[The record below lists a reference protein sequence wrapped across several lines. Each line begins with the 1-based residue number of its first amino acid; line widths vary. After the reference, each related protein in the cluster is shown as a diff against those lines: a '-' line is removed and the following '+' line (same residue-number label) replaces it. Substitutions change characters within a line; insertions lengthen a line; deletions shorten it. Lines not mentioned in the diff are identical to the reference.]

1 MMKVREE
8 ASIATAGNFTYV
20 IGGVGEKTVEYVDFS
35 HFSIDQLNKPKN
47 LIPKTRQKSG
57 NDKSS
62 ELPQWKLG
70 TSLPD
75 MRARGCAVAKGTD
88 KIYFI
93 GESEYA
99 T

>member
-8 ASIATAGNFTYV
+8 ASIATAGNYTYV
-20 IGGVGEKTVEYVDFS
+20 IGGVGEKTVEYVDSS
-35 HFSIDQLNKPKN
+35 HFSIDAAATKPKS

-70 TSLPD
+70 ISLPD
-75 MRARGCAVAKGTD
+75 MRARGCAVSEGTD

-93 GESEYA
+93 GN
-99 T
+99 

>member
-35 HFSIDQLNKPKN
+35 HFSIDAATKPKN

-75 MRARGCAVAKGTD
+75 MRARGCAVSKGTD

-93 GESEYA
+93 GKYLH
-99 T
+99 